1 MSEHLTP
8 VDATFLELE
17 EVDDSAHMHIGAIM
31 VFEADPDG
39 GIPTREQ
46 LGRHLAHRL
55 GRLPRYGQRLS
66 APHTGG
72 LSWPAWED
80 DPDFDLKRHIGHAAL
95 PAPGGE
101 RELSEW
107 SSQFFSQRLERH
119 RPLWEMT
126 LLEGL
131 AGGRWA
137 LATKTH
143 HCMVDGVGS
152 VDVGHVLLDVAPDG
166 IRTPDEGDR
175 EPSTA
180 AEPFAPSRS
189 PSVLE
194 RTREGL
200 EGFAPLT
207 AAAHAVRLGAHGAFH
222 PREAFRMPGRRSIC
236 SCRRSFMARRARA

>member
-1 MSEHLTP
+1 M
-8 VDATFLELE
+8 DNAY
-17 EVDDSAHMHIGAIM
+17 
-31 VFEADPDG
+31 
-39 GIPTREQ
+39 RQ
-46 LGRHLAHRL
+46 
-55 GRLPRYGQRLS
+55 
-66 APHTGG
+66 PHTGG

-107 SSQFFSQRLERH
+107 SSQFFSQRLDRH

-131 AGGRWA
+131 SGGRWA

-152 VDVGHVLLDVAPDG
+152 VDVGHVLLDVAP
-166 IRTPDEGDR
+166 EGDSGAPGEGDG
-175 EPSTA
+175 EPSAA
-180 AEPFAPSRS
+180 AEPFAAAGQVRRRAPTHAPGPQQRFGSRF
-189 PSVLE
+189 E
-194 RTREGL
+194 RAREGL

-207 AAAHAVRLGAHGAFH
+207 AAAHAARLGAHGALH
-222 PREAFRMPGRRSIC
+222 PREGAFECPGDGRS
-236 SCRRSFMARRARA
+236 ARAGGASWRAEHEPERAHRDTTALRGRADTAG